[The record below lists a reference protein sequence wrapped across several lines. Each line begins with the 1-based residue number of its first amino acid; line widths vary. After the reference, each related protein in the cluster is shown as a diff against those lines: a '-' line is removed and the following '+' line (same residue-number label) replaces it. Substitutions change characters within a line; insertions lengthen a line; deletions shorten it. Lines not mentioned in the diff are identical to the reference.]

1 MAALTVISRKPLS
14 FVLSVTALL
23 GAVVGVLMGMAMGN
37 GPLGLLGGAVLT
49 AAIAYL
55 VTSLADQ
62 EKSVRYALTAAVL
75 IAGLYFFRLAGALS
89 GLLFGWFLGWFIF
102 WLFEGRYRARLHPYL
117 TPGQVL
123 WHFTFRI
130 ICGLIFAFL
139 IIPIIVV
146 MPLSFNAQDFFT
158 FTQEM
163 LRFDPAGYSLKHYND
178 FFTNN
183 EWQRSLKTH

>member
-23 GAVVGVLMGMAMGN
+23 GAVLGVLMGMSMGN
-37 GPLGLLGGAVLT
+37 APLGLISVAAIT

-55 VTSLADQ
+55 GTSVIPE
-62 EKSVRYALTAAVL
+62 EKTARYGVIAATL
-75 IAGLYFFRLAGALS
+75 IAGLYVFGLVGALT
-89 GLLFGWFLGWFIF
+89 GALFGWFLGWFIF

-158 FTQEM
+158 FAPEM
-163 LRFDPAGYSLKHYND
+163 LR
-178 FFTNN
+178 
-183 EWQRSLKTH
+183 